1 MNADN
6 LVGLDVCLALEP
18 PPGGAWKEASGESI
32 LAAGLEARFR
42 FESAIG
48 ITGPA
53 GITGRDTADHGA
65 LLTLRIEGSWGFGA
79 CFRR

>member
-18 PPGGAWKEASGESI
+18 PPGGAWIEASGESI
-32 LAAGLEARFR
+32 LAAGLEVRFG

-48 ITGPA
+48 ITGPQKGSLA
-53 GITGRDTADHGA
+53 VIRPITA
-65 LLTLRIEGSWGFGA
+65 LS
-79 CFRR
+79 